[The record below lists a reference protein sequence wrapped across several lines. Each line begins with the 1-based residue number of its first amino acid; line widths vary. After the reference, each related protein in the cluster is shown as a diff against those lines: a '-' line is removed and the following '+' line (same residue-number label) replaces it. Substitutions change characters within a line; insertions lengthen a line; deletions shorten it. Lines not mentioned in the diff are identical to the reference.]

1 MLILFSTLRKENDRY
16 CVNAYMYIMCLISWF
31 VFVARQIS

>member
-16 CVNAYMYIMCLISWF
+16 YVNTYIMCLIPWF
-31 VFVARQIS
+31 VFVARQIT